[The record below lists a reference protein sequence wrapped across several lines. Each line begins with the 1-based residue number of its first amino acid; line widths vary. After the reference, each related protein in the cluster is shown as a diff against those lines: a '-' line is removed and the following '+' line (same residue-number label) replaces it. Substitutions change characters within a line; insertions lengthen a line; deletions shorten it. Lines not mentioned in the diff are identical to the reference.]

1 MGKGRVAVGYDA
13 DLVLVDLNA
22 NRVITDDW
30 IESKC
35 GWTPFNG
42 LKVKAGNCNNLRGAI
57 VMQEDEIIGEPLGKA
72 VRFFETD

>member
-1 MGKGRVAVGYDA
+1 M
-13 DLVLVDLNA
+13 
-22 NRVITDDW
+22 ITDDW

-42 LKVKAGNCNNLRGAI
+42 LKVKGWPIATILRGAI

-72 VRFFETD
+72 VRFFETN